1 MFKITHAR
9 QTCLCFY
16 FNPSARSEIPARERR
31 ATEICKGKQVLL
43 LERHQKEKTSLKK
56 CLRGELFNPNEG
68 STEGIAGDLIS
79 KAIEKPKER
88 VLKAIGYSQEPNT
101 KEMDPSPK
109 RPQDKLRV
117 SKHPENMAT
126 FGQRLFENVNED
138 EDDIPR

>member
-1 MFKITHAR
+1 MFKIAHTR

-16 FNPSARSEIPARERR
+16 FNPSAGSEIPARERL

-43 LERHQKEKTSLKK
+43 LGRDRTGKTSLMK

-68 STEGIAGDLIS
+68 STEGVEVDLIS

-88 VLKAIGYSQEPNT
+88 VLKAIRYSQEPKT

-109 RPQDKLRV
+109 RPQHKLRV
-117 SKHPENMAT
+117 SKHPGNIAT
-126 FGQRLFENVNED
+126 LHQWLSENVNED
-138 EDDIPR
+138 EDDIQR

>member
-1 MFKITHAR
+1 MPIF
-9 QTCLCFY
+9 F
-16 FNPSARSEIPARERR
+16 FNPSGQSEIPARERR
-31 ATEICKGKQVLL
+31 ASEICKGEQVLL

-68 STEGIAGDLIS
+68 STEGVEGDLIS

-88 VLKAIGYSQEPNT
+88 VLKAIPYSQEPNT
-101 KEMDPSPK
+101 IEMDPSPK

-126 FGQRLFENVNED
+126 LGQRLFENVNED
-138 EDDIPR
+138 EDDIQR

>member
-1 MFKITHAR
+1 MFKITHPR

-16 FNPSARSEIPARERR
+16 FNPSAQSEIPAQERR
-31 ATEICKGKQVLL
+31 AAEICKGKQILL
-43 LERHQKEKTSLKK
+43 LERHQKEKTSPKK

-68 STEGIAGDLIS
+68 STEGVAGDLIS

-88 VLKAIGYSQEPNT
+88 VLKAIRYSQEPNT
-101 KEMDPSPK
+101 KEMDQPPK

-126 FGQRLFENVNED
+126 LGQRLFENVKED
-138 EDDIPR
+138 EDDRER

>member
-16 FNPSARSEIPARERR
+16 FNPSAGSEIPARERR

-43 LERHQKEKTSLKK
+43 LGRHQKEKTSLKK

-68 STEGIAGDLIS
+68 STEGVAGDLIS
-79 KAIEKPKER
+79 KAIEKLKER
-88 VLKAIGYSQEPNT
+88 VLKAIRYSQELNT
-101 KEMDPSPK
+101 KQMDSSPK

-117 SKHPENMAT
+117 SKHPENIAT
-126 FGQRLFENVNED
+126 LSQRLFENVNED
-138 EDDIPR
+138 EDDIQR

>member
-43 LERHQKEKTSLKK
+43 LGRDRTEKTSLKK

-68 STEGIAGDLIS
+68 GTGGVEEGLIS

-88 VLKAIGYSQEPNT
+88 VLKAIRYSQEPNT

-117 SKHPENMAT
+117 SKHPENIAT
-126 FGQRLFENVNED
+126 LGQRLFENVNED
-138 EDDIPR
+138 EDDIQR

>member
-16 FNPSARSEIPARERR
+16 FNPSAGSEIPARERR

-43 LERHQKEKTSLKK
+43 LGRHQKEKTSLKK

-68 STEGIAGDLIS
+68 STEGVEGDLIS

-88 VLKAIGYSQEPNT
+88 VLKAIPYSQEPNT
-101 KEMDPSPK
+101 IEMDPSPK

-117 SKHPENMAT
+117 SKHPENIAT
-126 FGQRLFENVNED
+126 LSQRLYENVNED
-138 EDDIPR
+138 EDDIQR